1 MTKKLPSSIQ
11 AEESLSQ
18 LHAMKQLLSISGSK
32 RDTGD
37 MKKRIE
43 EIENQARVVLAIPD
57 LFLYFNKYF
66 NRLGWHGHGSLPIP
80 LLEQANQLA
89 KNNLF
94 EEAEELLVN
103 HYTDKFDYHF
113 ILLRGLPTYFERE
126 HIFEKAKERF
136 FQEDYISCVPLIL
149 MMIDG
154 IGYDTFN
161 GVTFKSG
168 VDFNTWDSISAING
182 NIDNLIKEITRV
194 RRNFNTD
201 KLNIPYRNGILHGID
216 VGYDNKLVA
225 IKAWA
230 LLFTIR
236 DILVDKRN
244 EESKKSKYN
253 EQQEKKQEEFLS
265 FVENPIKHISEI
277 FDYADSFYNWKP
289 SRNQSQWD
297 MVKKTGVPED
307 FPNDSP
313 EHSIMSFLYAWKS
326 SNYGLMAELV
336 FKKDNTT
343 KGKLAGQFRQ
353 ALNLKSLQDYR
364 IEFIQEERGGIAFGT
379 VLTIAERLVEYKK
392 DICLIT
398 DYYIDG
404 KKQYV
409 SNGSGRWLIN
419 DVIVPMLCYLPT
431 QSGET
436 L

>member
-32 RDTGD
+32 KDTDD

-43 EIENQARVVLAIPD
+43 NQARAVFATPD
-57 LFLYFNKYF
+57 LFLDFNKYF
-66 NRLGWHGHGSLPIP
+66 NKLGWHGHGSLPIP

-89 KNNLF
+89 KSNLF
-94 EEAEELLVN
+94 EEAEEVLVN

-113 ILLRGLPTYFERE
+113 ILLRGLPRYFERE

-161 GVTFKSG
+161 SVTFKIG

-182 NIDNLIKEITRV
+182 DIDNLIKEITRV
-194 RRNFNTD
+194 RRIFNTD
-201 KLNIPYRNGILHGID
+201 KLTIPYRNGILHGID

-265 FVENPIKHISEI
+265 FVQNPIKHIGEI

-297 MVKKTGVPED
+297 MVKKTGAPED

-336 FKKDNTT
+336 FKKDNIT

-364 IEFIQEERGGIAFGT
+364 IEFIQEERGGIVFGT

-431 QSGET
+431 QNGET